1 MRLRNKP
8 WAVPAL
14 KESPIGITN
23 PEQYKGNW
31 QSYFR
36 KQAPLHV
43 ELGTGKGRFI
53 TTLARENPEINY
65 LGVEMKPEALVMGLA
80 QAEDI
85 VHQGN
90 LGLILGNINRILDFF
105 AANEVQQLYINF
117 CDPWPKKA
125 HAKRRLTHHR
135 FLQQYKAFLSPHAQI
150 HFKTDNRELFEFSLQ
165 EFTEQGFQLHNVC
178 YDLHRSS
185 FAGNIM
191 TEYEEKY
198 TLLGMPIYRLE
209 AILE

>member
-8 WAVPAL
+8 WAVPTL
-14 KESPIGITN
+14 MESPIGITN
-23 PEQYKGNW
+23 PEHYKGKW
-31 QSYFR
+31 QSFFK
-36 KQAPLHV
+36 KQAPLHI

-53 TTLARENPEINY
+53 TSLARLHPEINY
-65 LGVEMKPEALVMGLA
+65 LGIEMKPEALVMGLA

-85 VHQGN
+85 AGQGN

-105 AANEVQQLYINF
+105 AENEVHQLYINF

-125 HAKRRLTHHR
+125 HAKRRLTHHG
-135 FLQQYKAFLSPHAQI
+135 FLQQYRQFLIPNAEI
-150 HFKTDNRELFEFSLQ
+150 HFKTDNKELFEFSLQ
-165 EFTEQGFQLHNVC
+165 EFEEHGFHLLNVS
-178 YDLHRSS
+178 YDLHRSD

-209 AILE
+209 ASLE